1 MKVGASVSKYIP
13 ITKDVTLATNIQGG
27 TAVGGMPQFAQYRLG
42 GWNGIR
48 GYRMFS
54 DLGTGSGMLM
64 ATAELRSRLPL
75 PRNSKVA
82 KVIDKHVKATAFFD
96 AGHVMGNGLTNSLF
110 SRSSMGAS
118 VGVGLRVN
126 IPMLGLVRFE
136 YGMPLVSS
144 ILGNFT
150 PRMTVGFGDRF

>member
-1 MKVGASVSKYIP
+1 
-13 ITKDVTLATNIQGG
+13 
-27 TAVGGMPQFAQYRLG
+27 
-42 GWNGIR
+42 
-48 GYRMFS
+48 MFS
-54 DLGTGSGMLM
+54 DLGTGTGMLM

-96 AGHVMGNGLTNSLF
+96 AGQVVGNGLTNSLF

-118 VGVGLRVN
+118 VGIGLRVN